1 MGTLVN
7 MSTYNA
13 IVDLETQV
21 APKRSSNMLVKA
33 LSVSAVALSMVL
45 CYQAVSMANQQVAVE
60 PLVGG
65 GFSMA
70 GVRPV
75 SRMAVAPMHSVSP
88 MNVGRFSKPSV
99 TKFSA
104 VSRPQQ
110 LKVNVEKKMSV
121 GDLKKEELDGKVAL
135 VRCDL
140 NVPLDGKTITDDT
153 RIRASIPTIKHL
165 VESGAKVLLTSHLGR
180 PKDGPEDKFSLAPVA
195 ARLSELLGQDVTFV
209 KDCIG
214 EPVKDAVSSM
224 SNGGVAL
231 LENVRF
237 YKEETKNDPDFAK
250 KLAEPADL
258 FVNDAF
264 GTAHRA
270 HGSTEGV
277 TKYLSPSVAGFL
289 LQKEL
294 DYLDGAVSEP
304 KRPFAAIVGGSK
316 VSSKIGVIESLME
329 KVDKIVIGGG
339 MVFTFLKA
347 RGLETG
353 SSLVEEDQLEL
364 AQKLEKIAAEKGIDF
379 ILPSDVIV
387 ADKFAAD
394 AATQTVD
401 VTAIPEGWM
410 GLDNGPK
417 ATAEIIEALSD
428 CKTAIW
434 NGPMGVFEFEA
445 FSKGTFD
452 VADALADMPGK
463 GCTTIIG
470 GGDSVAAVEKAG
482 LADKMSH
489 ISTGGGASLELLE
502 GKVLPGVAAL
512 QEA

>member
-1 MGTLVN
+1 MG
-7 MSTYNA
+7 A
-13 IVDLETQV
+13 
-21 APKRSSNMLVKA
+21 
-33 LSVSAVALSMVL
+33 
-45 CYQAVSMANQQVAVE
+45 
-60 PLVGG
+60 
-65 GFSMA
+65 
-70 GVRPV
+70 
-75 SRMAVAPMHSVSP
+75 
-88 MNVGRFSKPSV
+88 
-99 TKFSA
+99 
-104 VSRPQQ
+104 
-110 LKVNVEKKMSV
+110 KKSV
-121 GDLKKEELDGKVAL
+121 GDLSEADLKGKRVL

-153 RIRASIPTIKHL
+153 RIRASVPTVKYL
-165 VESGAKVLLTSHLGR
+165 QENGAKVLLASHLGR
-180 PKDGPEDKFSLAPVA
+180 PKSGPEDKFSLGPVA
-195 ARLSELLGQDVTFV
+195 PRLTELLGTEVAMAP
-209 KDCIG
+209 DCIG
-214 EPVKDAVSSM
+214 DGVKACVDKM
-224 SNGGVAL
+224 SNGDVL
-231 LENVRF
+231 MLENTRF
-237 YKEETKNDPDFAK
+237 YKEEEKNVAEFAE
-250 KLAEPADL
+250 KLAAPADI

-277 TKYLSPSVAGFL
+277 TKFIDTSVAGFL

-364 AQKLEKIAAEKGIDF
+364 ASELEVIAKEKGITF

-394 AATQTVD
+394 AATQTVT
-401 VTAIPEGWM
+401 VENIPAGWM

-417 ATAEIIEALSD
+417 VTAEIQAELAD
-428 CKTAIW
+428 CKTVIW

-452 VADALADMPGK
+452 IADTLAELTGK

-482 LADKMSH
+482 LAEKMSH

-512 QEA
+512 KDA